1 MDFELWYLA
10 AVPLLFGAGW
20 WLRGVDGRQRKEETH
35 GLDDNYFKGLSL
47 LLSDKP
53 DKAID
58 HFMEVVRLDP
68 ETVDLHH
75 ALGNLFRFRGQ
86 FDQAIRIHENLVK
99 RGELSESERML
110 ALSELAQDFLKA
122 GMYDRAQA
130 AYEMLAQSK
139 DRKLEA
145 LDALMHIFCTERDWV
160 KAAETAETL
169 EKDFGRDLSHEIS
182 HYWCERAELARKSG
196 DIARAREFLK
206 KALTVKSDN
215 VRALALTADVALSE
229 GKTDEALAAWKRI
242 EDDNP
247 RYLSLIAAKK
257 ADVLAVRNRG
267 VALAFLK
274 KAFAETGSVD
284 ILAATVNRLDNWEG
298 PAAAGAFAVAALKQK
313 PSLSAFSVLC
323 AMRRKENPESE
334 EAALLADIT
343 AKQAKKL
350 GRYQCRHCGFLAHTF
365 LWQCPGCET
374 WDAFPPQRIEE
385 S

>member
-206 KALTVKSDN
+206 NAFTVKADN

-229 GKTDEALAAWKRI
+229 GKTDEAL
-242 EDDNP
+242 
-247 RYLSLIAAKK
+247 
-257 ADVLAVRNRG
+257 
-267 VALAFLK
+267 
-274 KAFAETGSVD
+274 AETGSVD